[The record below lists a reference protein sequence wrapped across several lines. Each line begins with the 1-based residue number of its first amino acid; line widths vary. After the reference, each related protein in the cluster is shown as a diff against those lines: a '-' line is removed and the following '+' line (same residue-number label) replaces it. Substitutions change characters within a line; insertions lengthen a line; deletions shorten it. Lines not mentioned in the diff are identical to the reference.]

1 MSGASTEVNAIF
13 ALSLLLTF
21 GYAMA
26 RVAQLARLPSVT
38 GYIVAGILLGPVAL
52 DIVPHELTAGE
63 LRTFTDIALM
73 LVAFGIG
80 ERLDLARLRPVAR
93 IVARVGLGEV
103 FGSFTL
109 VALAVGAA
117 AWLGQAFDVLT
128 NWRTCLSA
136 ALIAGAI
143 AVATAPASTVAV
155 VREMGAAGP
164 VSRLVLSAVAV
175 NNAASI
181 LLFGLAV
188 AAAHP
193 MLGLAPRE
201 LWLEV
206 ATPFAVAAGSLAL
219 GLAVGLLTDSIVHRL
234 SRRQDVLIVALG
246 AVFFCGGLAQYLGFS
261 AMLAGLAAGFAVV
274 NRDRRDVR
282 AFRAINDFEPPIYGI
297 FFALAGVQL
306 HLSELISAGAV
317 GTAFVVARALGKVG
331 GAWLGA
337 RGTDLDPRVAN
348 KFGLGLLSQA
358 GLAIG
363 LAYLVQQ
370 DEALAPVR
378 AALINVVVASVVV
391 NELIGPPLLRW
402 VLAVAGEGEAV
413 GRPAAIPQVSHAR
426 LQSIEVVPWTW
437 PKLKPPDRPQG
448 VVIFGI
454 HHPQTVRGL
463 ARIAILLAN
472 YYRARPLAVRVLTEQ
487 RPDDFWGGSLDEQT
501 RALFTIARS
510 EGEAMGYP
518 VETMVEFASDP
529 ALGLIS
535 VASSEQAHAVVLGH
549 PLGATIQDFARV
561 VDQVGA
567 EALCPVVVAKLQG
580 PFHTERILV
589 PITAP
594 ENLRPVLPVVAA
606 LAAIEH
612 HEVTLLHLLPPD
624 ASVSEEREAVE
635 QMRQALTQVGAE
647 ATLTYTTVRAEAR
660 VLAVSEAAA
669 DHDVL
674 VMPLETPR
682 GLRRLFLG
690 SMAEDVATRCT
701 KPILMVR
708 GGFEDTHHA

>member
-1 MSGASTEVNAIF
+1 MPEAGVQVNPIF

-21 GYAMA
+21 GYAVA
-26 RVAQLARLPSVT
+26 RLAQLARLPSVT
-38 GYIVAGILLGPVAL
+38 GYIIAGIILGPVGL
-52 DIVPHELTAGE
+52 DLVPDEVSTGQ

-80 ERLDLARLRPVAR
+80 ERLDLTRLRSTYR
-93 IVARVGLGEV
+93 IVLRVGLGEIA
-103 FGSFTL
+103 GSFLL
-109 VALAVGAA
+109 VALAVGGVAY
-117 AWLGQAFDVLT
+117 LCRSFDVLT
-128 NWRTCLSA
+128 DWRTCISA
-136 ALIAGAI
+136 ALIAGSI

-164 VSRLVLSAVAV
+164 VSRLILSSVAV

-181 LLFGLAV
+181 LLFGLTV

-193 MLGLAPRE
+193 MLGVAPRQ

-206 ATPFAVAAGSLAL
+206 ATPFAVALGSLAL
-219 GLAVGLLTDSIVHRL
+219 GLAVGLITDTIVHRL
-234 SRRQDVLIVALG
+234 TRRQDVLIVALG
-246 AVFFCGGLAQYLGFS
+246 AVFFCGGLAEFLGFS

-306 HLSELISAGAV
+306 HLHELISAGGV
-317 GTAFVVARALGKVG
+317 GLAFVLARALGKVG

-337 RGTDLDPRVAN
+337 RGTELPPKVAN
-348 KFGLGLLSQA
+348 KLGLGLLSQA

-370 DEALAPVR
+370 DEALAPIR
-378 AALINVVVASVVV
+378 SALINVVVASVVV

-402 VLAVAGEGEAV
+402 VLGVAGEGGAADQ
-413 GRPAAIPQVSHAR
+413 PAALPKISHAR
-426 LQSIEVVPWTW
+426 MASVEVVPWTW
-437 PKLKPPDRPQG
+437 PKLKPPSRPHG
-448 VVIFGI
+448 VVVFGI
-454 HHPQTVRGL
+454 HNPQTVRGL

-487 RPDDFWGGSLDEQT
+487 SPDDFWGGSLDEQT
-501 RALFTIARS
+501 RALFKIARS

-529 ALGLIS
+529 AMGLVS
-535 VASSEQAHAVVLGH
+535 VASSEEAHAVILGH
-549 PLGATIQDFARV
+549 PLGVTIQDFARV

-612 HEVTLLHLLPPD
+612 HEITLLHLLPPD
-624 ASVSEEREAVE
+624 ASAGEEREAVE
-635 QMRQALTQVGAE
+635 QMREALAQVGAE
-647 ATLTYTTVRAEAR
+647 AALTYSTVRAEAR
-660 VLAVSEAAA
+660 VLAVTEAAA
-669 DHDVL
+669 NHDVL
-674 VMPLETPR
+674 IMPLETPR

-690 SMAEDVATRCT
+690 SMAEDVAMRCT

-708 GGFEDTHHA
+708 GGFEDTRP

>member
-1 MSGASTEVNAIF
+1 MAGASSQVNAIF

-26 RVAQLARLPSVT
+26 RLAQLARLPSVT

-52 DIVPHELTAGE
+52 DVVPHQLTAGE

-80 ERLDLARLRPVAR
+80 ERLELARLRAAVRA
-93 IVARVGLGEV
+93 VVRVGIGEV
-103 FGSFTL
+103 FGTFVL
-109 VALAVGAA
+109 VGAA
-117 AWLGQAFDVLT
+117 VGLVTWLTQAFDILT
-128 NWRTCLSA
+128 TWRLCVATAIVSA
-136 ALIAGAI
+136 AI

-155 VREMGAAGP
+155 IREMGAAGP
-164 VSRLVLSAVAV
+164 VSRLLLSAVAV

-181 LLFGLAV
+181 LLFGLTV

-193 MLGLAPRE
+193 MLGVAPQE

-219 GLAVGLLTDSIVHRL
+219 GLAVGLITDAVVHRL
-234 SRRQDVLIVALG
+234 TRRQDVLIVALG

-261 AMLAGLAAGFAVV
+261 AMLSGLAAGFALV

-317 GTAFVVARALGKVG
+317 GIAFVLARAAGKVF
-331 GAWLGA
+331 GAWIGA
-337 RGTDLDPRVAN
+337 RGTNLSPKVAS
-348 KFGLGLLSQA
+348 KLGLGLLSQA

-370 DEALAPVR
+370 DEALAPIRSV
-378 AALINVVVASVVV
+378 LINIVVASVVI
-391 NELIGPPLLRW
+391 NELVGPPLLRW
-402 VLAVAGEGEAV
+402 VLSLAGEGGAV
-413 GRPAAIPQVSHAR
+413 ERPGRQVAESHAR
-426 LQSIEVVPWTW
+426 IAGVEVVPWTW
-437 PKLKPPDRPQG
+437 PKLQPPDRPHG
-448 VVIFGI
+448 VVIVGV
-454 HHPQTVRGL
+454 HHPQTARGL
-463 ARIAILLAN
+463 TRIAILLAN
-472 YYRARPLAVRVLTEQ
+472 YYRARPLAVCVLTEQ
-487 RPDDFWGGSLDEQT
+487 TPDDFWGGTLDEQT
-501 RALFTIARS
+501 RGLFTIVRA

-518 VETMVEFASDP
+518 VETAVEFASDP

-535 VASSEQAHAVVLGH
+535 VANSEQAHAVVLGH
-549 PLGATIQDFARV
+549 PLGATIQDLARV
-561 VDQVGA
+561 VDHVGA

-580 PFHTERILV
+580 PLHTERILV
-589 PITAP
+589 PITSP
-594 ENLRPVLPVVAA
+594 SNIRPVLPVVAA

-612 HEVTLLHLLPPD
+612 HEITLLHLLAPD
-624 ASVSEEREAVE
+624 ASAGEEREAVDE
-635 QMRQALTQVGAE
+635 MRMALAAVGAK
-647 ATLTYTTVRAEAR
+647 AAVHYRTMRAEAR

-674 VMPLETPR
+674 VMPLETRR
-682 GLRRLFLG
+682 GLRRLFVG
-690 SMAEDVATRCT
+690 SMAEDVAVRCV

-708 GGFEDTHHA
+708 GGIEDTHS